1 MSEGFARLFSQML
14 QSGQEMARA
23 FNPALESFDPR
34 AFEKMIPTMPADM
47 MEMWFGK
54 TFNREGL
61 DAKTRLLLTIGALT
75 AAASAGSTLGE
86 HHPHLL
92 PLADRVLQ
100 GMRRPLPKLTE
111 RETEILRHVATG
123 MTAKEIAADLVIS
136 HRTVQNHVQNIL
148 GKLHLHNRVELTRFA
163 ISRGLD
169 TPD

>member
-75 AAASAGSTLGE
+75 VQGALAEPQLRLAVRHARKAGASQ
-86 HHPHLL
+86 
-92 PLADRVLQ
+92 R
-100 GMRRPLPKLTE
+100 
-111 RETEILRHVATG
+111 
-123 MTAKEIAADLVIS
+123 EIAETIWQVSMFGGMPAMQKALDVAQS
-136 HRTVQNHVQNIL
+136 V
-148 GKLHLHNRVELTRFA
+148 FA
-163 ISRGLD
+163 EEE
-169 TPD
+169 PKA